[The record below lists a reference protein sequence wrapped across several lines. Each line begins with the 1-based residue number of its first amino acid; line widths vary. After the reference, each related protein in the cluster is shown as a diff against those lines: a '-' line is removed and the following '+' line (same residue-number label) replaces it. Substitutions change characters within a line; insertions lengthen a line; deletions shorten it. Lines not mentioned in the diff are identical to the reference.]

1 MGQKRMSYMLNHRS
15 GASREAGQARSFASE
30 GRSDGRI
37 SDTSLPVFQA
47 GASAADDE
55 ALNRMAG
62 EMPVQVAVVDAEWR
76 ILSTNAAWDESALRH
91 ASGALFCEA
100 PSVRSSGA
108 LRLMEGS
115 KAADAVLGAMQA
127 IDDGDPTE
135 FVHAYRSR
143 DDEQV
148 QISIVPFRI
157 GGARFAT
164 VSRLNM
170 SVLMQLRRER
180 VQLSARLMRA
190 QSRLMCAQEDE
201 RKRVARD
208 LHDSAAQYL
217 VGIGLG
223 LANIRQVTDDPP
235 VTALVDELSGL
246 LDQFH
251 RELRGLAYVLH
262 PPQLE
267 NCGLHAAIESLCNGI
282 ATRAGIEISLRIY
295 GVDRRHGSTVEGAV
309 YRIVQEA
316 LSNVHRHAHASHV
329 RVRLSNRADA
339 LFVVVEDDGIGLPG
353 SREGADDIVMLG
365 VGIPGM
371 IARIS
376 ELGGRFVIR
385 GHRRGKGTVLGA
397 VIPRHGL
404 GQAFLVGEVAA
415 LRRRAAEDQ

>member
-1 MGQKRMSYMLNHRS
+1 MLNHRS
-15 GASREAGQARSFASE
+15 GSSAEAAQATGCAPGGSSGARVSDMSPPVSQTIAAS
-30 GRSDGRI
+30 
-37 SDTSLPVFQA
+37 
-47 GASAADDE
+47 SAEDE
-55 ALNRMAG
+55 ALERMARDVP
-62 EMPVQVAVVDAEWR
+62 MQIAVVDAEWR
-76 ILSTNAAWDESALRH
+76 IVSTNNAWDESALRH
-91 ASGALFCEA
+91 GQGAPLCDRQSLRWLSE
-100 PSVRSSGA
+100 

-127 IDDGDPTE
+127 IDDGDTRP
-135 FVHAYRSR
+135 FAHAYRSC

-148 QISIVPFRI
+148 QLSLVPFRTSE
-157 GGARFAT
+157 ARFAT
-164 VSRLNM
+164 VLLLNM
-170 SVLMQLRRER
+170 SALMRLRRER
-180 VQLSARLMRA
+180 VQLSARLMSA

-208 LHDSAAQYL
+208 LHDSAAPYL

-223 LANIRQVTDDPP
+223 LATIRQLSDDPP
-235 VTALVDELSGL
+235 LTALVDEISGL
-246 LDQFH
+246 LAQFH
-251 RELRGLAYVLH
+251 RDLRGLTYVLH
-262 PPQLE
+262 PPHLE
-267 NCGLHAAIESLCNGI
+267 SYGLHAAIESLCNGI
-282 ATRAGIEISLRIY
+282 ATRAGIDLSLRIY

-316 LSNVHRHAHASHV
+316 LSNVHRHAQASHV

-353 SREGADDIVMLG
+353 SGKGVDDIVMLG

-385 GHRRGKGTVLGA
+385 SRRRGKGTVLGA
-397 VIPRHGL
+397 VIPRQGL
-404 GQAFLVGEVAA
+404 GQTFLAGEVAA